1 VQEQRVAETWE
12 AVAGDGGFMFT
23 MPELLTA
30 AQEKMN
36 LPIIVWDNG
45 GLKQIQDDT
54 DARGIDRVGVE
65 GFNPDFVA
73 PAKACRCNGVAP
85 QSESEFKNSFEAA
98 LNAD

>member
-1 VQEQRVAETWE
+1 MFIMSQLPTAVQEQIIV
-12 AVAGDGGFMFT
+12 
-23 MPELLTA
+23 
-30 AQEKMN
+30 
-36 LPIIVWDNG
+36 PIIVWDNG